1 MEPVDP
7 RMAIFF
13 ICDTSSAL
21 KHNSKIIDDRRSEN
35 HTVEPVQNAAMSR
48 NQLSV
53 ILDIVIPFNGRRS
66 QVADL
71 RDGSADRSIKAYSIT
86 SAPAPPQ

>member
-21 KHNSKIIDDRRSEN
+21 KHNSKIATIHPLDEYVPEEDGGD
-35 HTVEPVQNAAMSR
+35 VWILAAAVVTAM
-48 NQLSV
+48 V
-53 ILDIVIPFNGRRS
+53 VTGVVCGRRE
-66 QVADL
+66 
-71 RDGSADRSIKAYSIT
+71 
-86 SAPAPPQ
+86 